1 MEISGA
7 IDFVQS
13 QYVSVGGFLKWGYP
27 EIIHFNWSF
36 HDKPSSYWGTIDGNW
51 LDGPCVNCQVM
62 QTSSGSRPNP
72 SKQSLQRVV
81 ACDASKAVAA
91 NVTGELLQLACE
103 SQLVEKGGG
112 ATMRKNMGLV
122 YRSTFCSTSC
132 VNMSIQ

>member
-1 MEISGA
+1 
-7 IDFVQS
+7 
-13 QYVSVGGFLKWGYP
+13 
-27 EIIHFNWSF
+27 
-36 HDKPSSYWGTIDGNW
+36 
-51 LDGPCVNCQVM
+51 M

-122 YRSTFCSTSC
+122 YRSTLCSTSC
-132 VNMSIQ
+132 VNMQGLVTVPFWEYWTSPYSSHYRPYT